1 MYFYF
6 VIHFVF
12 LKNKQTK
19 KEKALNKS
27 IRIHFNKIKIKT
39 IRKTHVTRHIWLDLL
54 KLRPIKRRE
63 VHVRRTRNSMSNA
76 LLVNGGGGDLGINST
91 KRSRISFTEV
101 IARGNRLQ
109 IRSEERWGIHY
120 WASFQRGDH
129 SDNHYT
135 SWSTSSS
142 QGPPPCSTTIHKRNE
157 YYIHGLSWRSEH
169 DYTWY
174 KSSLCCWPPFP
185 YIQTVCR
192 SLEYKECYKRPSR
205 STRWRAVEVIYLII
219 EDFSD
224 IRNEVRAWN
233 LFTNHKH
240 TFRLVRCTH
249 HIQSHPLVR
258 HRQGRGCTWLL

>member
-1 MYFYF
+1 MGFIVVFFYF
-6 VIHFVF
+6 VSPFYLSFHFLFFCPFVVVVVIHLSSFFDIHCSVSYCYSVIFLNDKHTDCTFILSSILFF

-109 IRSEERWGIHY
+109 IRSEERRGIHY
-120 WASFQRGDH
+120 WASFQRGDP

-135 SWSTSSS
+135 S
-142 QGPPPCSTTIHKRNE
+142 
-157 YYIHGLSWRSEH
+157 
-169 DYTWY
+169 
-174 KSSLCCWPPFP
+174 
-185 YIQTVCR
+185 
-192 SLEYKECYKRPSR
+192 
-205 STRWRAVEVIYLII
+205 
-219 EDFSD
+219 
-224 IRNEVRAWN
+224 
-233 LFTNHKH
+233 
-240 TFRLVRCTH
+240 
-249 HIQSHPLVR
+249 
-258 HRQGRGCTWLL
+258 